1 VVLVLVI
8 VILCNALA
16 PAALAQLAVETS
28 PSKILR
34 HPERYN
40 EQAIRIEGKVVRGRP
55 WTSPRG
61 HERFIFYLSDDR
73 MAIAVVVSGGEPCPA
88 GSIATV
94 EGTFY
99 NREVIDGRLV
109 YNHIKAD
116 VVRCAGPGP
125 TE

>member
-1 VVLVLVI
+1 VLVLVV
-8 VILCNALA
+8 VILCDSLA
-16 PAALAQLAVETS
+16 PTARAQLALETS
-28 PSKILR
+28 PSKVLR
-34 HPERYN
+34 HPERYT
-40 EQAIRIEGKVVRGRP
+40 EQVIRIEGKVVGGRH
-55 WTSPRG
+55 WTSPQG

-99 NREVIDGRLV
+99 NRRVIDGRLV

-116 VVRCAGPGP
+116 VVRCPGP
-125 TE
+125 PE